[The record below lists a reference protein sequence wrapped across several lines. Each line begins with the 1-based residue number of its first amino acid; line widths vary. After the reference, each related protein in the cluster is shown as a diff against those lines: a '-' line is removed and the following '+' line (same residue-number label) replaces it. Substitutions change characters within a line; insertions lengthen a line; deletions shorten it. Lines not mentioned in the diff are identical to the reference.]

1 MVHLQTERIVL
12 PDTKY
17 VPIGVRGVDVM
28 LGNKG
33 VPHGSIVFV
42 IGSPGSGKTTFA
54 FQYLLEGIINHGE
67 KGIYI
72 SLDESAKDAQENALS
87 VGLDL
92 KQHIDDNNLRFVDE
106 SPLSD
111 VSESMKLGKVT
122 IGKKDFTLR
131 SLSDTIRTNV
141 REVGA
146 KRLVI
151 DPLATLLLYY
161 PDVHDRR
168 SAVTDLVRAIAS
180 TGCTTLLISELST
193 SNSEREYQM
202 EEYLSKGVMLLR
214 SISKQTGVAR
224 AFSIE
229 KMRGV
234 AHDTQPR
241 PYKIGVGGIEVFPSE
256 TVL

>member
-1 MVHLQTERIVL
+1 LL
-12 PDTKY
+12 GTKY
-17 VPIGVRGVDVM
+17 VPIGVKGVDTM
-28 LGNKG
+28 LGGKG
-33 VPHGSIVFV
+33 IPRESIVFI
-42 IGSPGSGKTTFA
+42 IGGPGSGKTTFA

-72 SLDESAKDAQENALS
+72 SLDESVKDAQENALS

-92 KQHIDDNNLRFVDE
+92 KQYIDSNQLMFIDE

-111 VSESMKLGKVT
+111 VTESMKLGKVT

-131 SLSDTIRTNV
+131 TLCDAIRTNV
-141 REVGA
+141 KEIGA

-161 PDVHDRR
+161 PNVHERR

-180 TGCTTLLISELST
+180 TDCTTLLISELST
-193 SNSEREYQM
+193 SKSEREYQM
-202 EEYLSKGVMLLR
+202 EEYLSRGVILMR
-214 SISKQTGVAR
+214 NISKPSGVTR

-229 KMRGV
+229 KMRGI

-241 PYKIGVGGIEVFPSE
+241 PYKIDFGGVEVFPAE
-256 TVL
+256 TLL